1 MESYYTLGGFLS
13 VLAGFAVVCIEA
25 TVAFY
30 KKVHAINF
38 GIYGAT
44 MVGKTTLHHQL
55 RTRGEVPEIR
65 NRTVGKQR
73 ASRKTI
79 KLDGDTHTLKTADMG
94 GEAIYWREWMQ
105 DMKSRKVKYVI
116 FVIDHRHLDSSANLD
131 HQLAWKFL
139 VDTIVADRWPSG
151 RKKKEVDY
159 PMAVGIWANKYDMWG
174 EKYKSDKPIDKH
186 EIFEPFTYGM
196 RQLNDKGIPCFKY
209 IVSAKS
215 DPEMVYIGIFTMIKD
230 Y

>member
-1 MESYYTLGGFLS
+1 MS

-30 KKVHAINF
+30 KRIHAIQF
-38 GIYGAT
+38 GVYGAT

-65 NRTVGKQR
+65 DRTVGRQR

-79 KLDGDTHTLKTADMG
+79 KMDGDTHTVKTADMG
-94 GEAIYWREWMQ
+94 GEAIYWKQWINDIR
-105 DMKSRKVKYVI
+105 SRNVKYVI
-116 FVIDHRHLDSSANLD
+116 FVVDHRHLDSPSNLD

-139 VDTIVADRWPSG
+139 VDAICSQTWPNG
-151 RKKKEVDY
+151 RKKKNSDY
-159 PMAVGIWANKYDMWG
+159 PLAVGIWANKYDIWG
-174 EKYKSDKPIDKH
+174 DKYKEDGDISKH
-186 EIFEPFTYGM
+186 SIFAPFKYGM
-196 RQLNDKGIPCFKY
+196 QQLNDKGIPTYKY

-215 DPEMVYIGIFTMIKD
+215 QPEMVYKGVITMIKD